1 MTFPDMPLP
10 SRHRDTLMPQDGHTL
25 MSGEANKSDQPGA
38 SHRILRP
45 SQEVQAKMRPL
56 ARASFEQVL
65 KRAARP
71 IQRRAS
77 KAK

>member
-1 MTFPDMPLP
+1 MPV
-10 SRHRDTLMPQDGHTL
+10 DGHTL
-25 MSGEANKSDQPGA
+25 MASETKKSDLPA
-38 SHRILRP
+38 NHRFLQP

-56 ARASFEQVL
+56 ARASFERVL
-65 KRAARP
+65 KRAAQP